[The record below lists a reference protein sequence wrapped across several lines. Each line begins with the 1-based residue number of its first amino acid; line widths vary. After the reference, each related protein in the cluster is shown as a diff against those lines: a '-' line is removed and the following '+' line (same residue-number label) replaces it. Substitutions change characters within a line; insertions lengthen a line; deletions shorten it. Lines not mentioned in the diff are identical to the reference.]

1 MTQDRLRWTK
11 ERAEQLNRLMD
22 LVRIAGSLN
31 YATNICGNIAKC
43 QELAVILNEDTGL
56 DCDGYSFMSFLHELA
71 IEGRKKGE

>member
-31 YATNICGNIAKC
+31 YATNICEHIEEC
-43 QELAVILNEDTGL
+43 QKLAATLVDVDLEG
-56 DCDGYSFMSFLHELA
+56 GEPSFMSFLHELA
-71 IEGRKKGE
+71 IEGRERKE